1 MLYIGITGGVG
12 AGKSAILKYLTEN
25 YNCRVMLADDIA
37 HDLMEPGGA
46 CHEKLRELFAEDH
59 VFNED
64 GSINR
69 PAMAQALFS
78 DDEKRRACDGIVHP
92 AVRRYLAEQAEM
104 ERERDVLDLLV
115 SEAALPG
122 EEKEGAIPEEMWY
135 IYTSGEKR
143 RKRLK
148 TNRGYSDEKIDSIF
162 RSQMGEEEYRARCSA
177 EIDNNQTPEEA
188 FRQIDGLLKARGVLQ
203 KKEQMEK

>member
-25 YNCRVMLADDIA
+25 YNCRVMLADNIA
-37 HDLMEPGGA
+37 HDLMEPGEA
-46 CHEKLRELFAEDH
+46 CYEKLRELFAEDN

-64 GSINR
+64 GRINR
-69 PAMAQALFS
+69 PAMARVLFS
-78 DDEKRRACDGIVHP
+78 DDEKRQACDGIVHP
-92 AVRRYLAEQAEM
+92 AVRRYLAEQAEI

-122 EEKEGAIPEEMWY
+122 EEKEGAIPEELWY
-135 IYTSGEKR
+135 IYTSGENR
-143 RKRLK
+143 RKRLRAD
-148 TNRGYSDEKIDSIF
+148 RGYSDEKIDSIF
-162 RSQMGEEEYRARCSA
+162 RSQMSEEEYRARCAA
-177 EIDNNQTPEEA
+177 EIDNNQAPEAA
-188 FRQIDGLLKARGVLQ
+188 FRQIDELLKARGIQ